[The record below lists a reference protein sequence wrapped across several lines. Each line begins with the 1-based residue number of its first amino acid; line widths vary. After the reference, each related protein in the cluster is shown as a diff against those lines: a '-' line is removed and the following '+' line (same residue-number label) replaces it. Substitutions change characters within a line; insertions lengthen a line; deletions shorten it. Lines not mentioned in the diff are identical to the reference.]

1 MAKEK
6 ENPEEDYEPE
16 EFLED
21 VDYISAPTL
30 KELRTKVLK
39 KLDDGYTVET
49 NPFLDTATPTPD
61 NKPLWVQMILL
72 YSTDEEGE

>member
-1 MAKEK
+1 MAKK
-6 ENPEEDYEPE
+6 EENQEEYYEPE

-49 NPFLDTATPTPD
+49 NPFLDTATPTQD
-61 NKPLWVQMILL
+61 NKPLWVQMVLL
-72 YSTDEEGE
+72 YGTDEEEA